1 MAAGSL
7 NLAGCALACAL
18 FMELA
23 DYSHCVA
30 SDLLGAVCL
39 RYRKS
44 FPAMT
49 VFDSILRIAK
59 WRATPQ
65 GSRRQSWWRAPISRT
80 TEMPG
85 VRRVHATAEPI
96 ESAAI
101 CVDVSEFSV
110 CANFEF

>member
-23 DYSHCVA
+23 DYSRCVA

-65 GSRRQSWWRAPISRT
+65 GTAGNHGRAPRLLEQRKVT
-80 TEMPG
+80 G

-101 CVDVSEFSV
+101 CEELTLRTLQCVQ
-110 CANFEF
+110 A